1 MGYDNFPAVTMW
13 RHGKILPSIV
23 DLEGGGKEEGKE
35 GGKEGGKGGG
45 KGGGEGGGK
54 GGGEGGGEGGGKGG
68 GEGGGEGEG
77 SEEKNESRQSAMD
90 VCKCLWLQ
98 CFHQTKSV
106 SYTSR
111 DV

>member
-54 GGGEGGGEGGGKGG
+54 GGGEGGGEG
-68 GEGGGEGEG
+68 EG